1 MNRLATVHMKLPQ
14 ILRTTFGKKAHL
26 ESIFMDARNV
36 RNNEAKFCRTRLKK
50 TRYQGAKPPLVGYLI
65 VSFSLT
71 TSYETYF

>member
-50 TRYQGAKPPLVGYLI
+50 TRYQGAKPPFGWLFNSIFFTDYLV
-65 VSFSLT
+65 
-71 TSYETYF
+71 